1 MLFDEFGHATLPG
14 FVSVANTIRGYRVSL
29 SIILQSISQ
38 LSARY
43 GQDYAKSIQGGFN
56 SYLTYS
62 GSDPETARFFEGL
75 SGRVIQHKDA
85 REEHETARH
94 HEHNLL
100 NADSI
105 RRIEE
110 DEAILISGNRHP
122 ARLRTMPYF
131 KRGIFRNATKQTSEV
146 QREIRATCQVKWVPL
161 FGEKVDS
168 EDKSV

>member
-75 SGRVIQHKDA
+75 SGRVIEHQEA
-85 REEHETARH
+85 RDEHETARH

-105 RRIEE
+105 RRIGE

-122 ARLRTMPYF
+122 ARLRTLPYF
-131 KRGIFRNATKQTSEV
+131 KSSRFRSATKQPPAARSEN
-146 QREIRATCQVKWVPL
+146 RATGQVKWVPI
-161 FGEKVDS
+161 FAEKLD
-168 EDKSV
+168 

>member
-1 MLFDEFGHATLPG
+1 M
-14 FVSVANTIRGYRVSL
+14 ANTIRGYRVSL

-100 NADSI
+100 NADSV

-131 KRGIFRNATKQTSEV
+131 KYGRFRSAIRYPVADLVNSE
-146 QREIRATCQVKWVPL
+146 RADSVKWVPISE
-161 FGEKVDS
+161 EKFD
-168 EDKSV
+168 

>member
-43 GQDYAKSIQGGFN
+43 GQDCAKSIQGGFN

-75 SGRVIQHKDA
+75 SGRVIEHQEA
-85 REEHETARH
+85 RDEHETVRH

-105 RRIEE
+105 RRIGE

-122 ARLRTMPYF
+122 ARLRTLPYF
-131 KRGIFRNATKQTSEV
+131 KSGRFLSASKQPPAGRSES
-146 QREIRATCQVKWVPL
+146 RSTGQVKWVPI
-161 FGEKVDS
+161 FGEKVD
-168 EDKSV
+168 

>member
-1 MLFDEFGHATLPG
+1 MLPG

-75 SGRVIQHKDA
+75 SGRVIEHQNA
-85 REEHETARH
+85 RDEHETARH

-105 RRIEE
+105 RCIGE

-122 ARLRTMPYF
+122 ARLRTLPYF
-131 KRGIFRNATKQTSEV
+131 KSGRFRSVSKQAPEAKS
-146 QREIRATCQVKWVPL
+146 EIRVTGQVKWVPI
-161 FGEKVDS
+161 FAEKIDS
-168 EDKSV
+168 KNMSV

>member
-1 MLFDEFGHATLPG
+1 M
-14 FVSVANTIRGYRVSL
+14 ANTIRGYHVSL

-62 GSDPETARFFEGL
+62 GSDPETARFFEEL
-75 SGRVIQHKDA
+75 SGRVIQHQDA
-85 REEHETARH
+85 RDEHENARH

-105 RRIEE
+105 RRISE

-122 ARLRTMPYF
+122 ARLRTTPYF
-131 KRGIFRNATKQTSEV
+131 KRGRFRRASKLLATQEDQPRGSDSL
-146 QREIRATCQVKWVPL
+146 KWVPI
-161 FGEKVDS
+161 F
-168 EDKSV
+168 